1 MYTVNDRVSFSRIGR
16 DGKIG
21 VAELVNCLQ
30 DCALFHSEDIGHSA
44 AFLAKKH
51 RAWLVSAW
59 DVVFVRRPAMG
70 EEILVHTWPYKM
82 TNLFG
87 HRNFL
92 VETKEKEVLAY
103 ADSRWFY
110 FDSEHM
116 KPAKV
121 DEGEKEVYKPEPAYD
136 MDYSSRKI
144 AMPDDLETVDT
155 VVVNHRYL
163 DTNNHMNNGK
173 YVEIAVGYIPMEM
186 EVKEF
191 RSEFRNAAKLG
202 DRLQVKAGERD
213 GVFYVVYTDESG
225 SPYFLSEFTPA

>member
-59 DVVFVRRPAMG
+59 DVVFVRRPSMG

-103 ADSRWFY
+103 ADS
-110 FDSEHM
+110 SVPM
-116 KPAKV
+116 NAKSPRS
-121 DEGEKEVYKPEPAYD
+121 DA
-136 MDYSSRKI
+136 
-144 AMPDDLETVDT
+144 T
-155 VVVNHRYL
+155 VVSRDSPSALRV
-163 DTNNHMNNGK
+163 
-173 YVEIAVGYIPMEM
+173 
-186 EVKEF
+186 
-191 RSEFRNAAKLG
+191 
-202 DRLQVKAGERD
+202 AG
-213 GVFYVVYTDESG
+213 S
-225 SPYFLSEFTPA
+225 TPLLRP